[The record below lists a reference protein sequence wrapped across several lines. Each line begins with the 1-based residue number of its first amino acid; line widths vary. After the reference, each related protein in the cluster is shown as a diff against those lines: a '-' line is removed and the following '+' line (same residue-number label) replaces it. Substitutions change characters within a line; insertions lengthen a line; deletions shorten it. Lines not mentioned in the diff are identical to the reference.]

1 MKYDDMNNVVVL
13 KTLGILTTLKELL
26 KLTMF
31 LIDFV
36 FLTII
41 SDWDCFCSFFFFFVA
56 KKKFN
61 LLMDFHSLETR
72 LRYISCQLHGLVC
85 LKNL

>member
-1 MKYDDMNNVVVL
+1 MIHLVAL
-13 KTLGILTTLKELL
+13 KTMGVLATLKEPQ
-26 KLTMF
+26 KLSMF
-31 LIDFV
+31 LIDIV

-41 SDWDCFCSFFFFFVA
+41 SDWDCFCSFFFVA

>member
-1 MKYDDMNNVVVL
+1 MNNVVVL
-13 KTLGILTTLKELL
+13 NTMGILTTLKELP

-31 LIDFV
+31 LIEIL

>member
-1 MKYDDMNNVVVL
+1 MIHLVAL
-13 KTLGILTTLKELL
+13 KTMGVLATLKDPQ
-26 KLTMF
+26 KLSMF
-31 LIDFV
+31 LIDIV

-41 SDWDCFCSFFFFFVA
+41 SDWDCFCSGFFFFFVA